1 MRTTQ
6 MCLIAI
12 TAAVAGSLAT
22 LAAQTGVPDARTLR
36 VGVEKPVQRSTTF
49 EWAGLEAKP
58 TPIGVRRDVMRA
70 ATPTLEE
77 LEIHITTLNAG
88 QVSHE
93 PHRHQ
98 AEELLI
104 VKEGM
109 VETLQNGKATRLGPG
124 SIIFHSSNDLH
135 NIRNVGSIPATYHVV
150 QWKTPATAPPAP
162 APLALNHVA
171 ISVPDLDEG
180 IRYYTKALGLKEAF
194 TFRDNRGSPLS
205 YLQISRDT
213 FLELQGATADR
224 PPGLIHIGLEVADLR
239 GSIPRFKAGGLIV
252 RDPSTSARTGA
263 VISQAEGVGGLR
275 FELLEFGPDSLQRKV
290 INEWKP

>member
-6 MCLIAI
+6 ICLIAM
-12 TAAVAGSLAT
+12 TAAAAGSLAT
-22 LAAQTGVPDARTLR
+22 LAAQ
-36 VGVEKPVQRSTTF
+36 KPQQGSTTF
-49 EWAGLEAKP
+49 EWAALEAKP
-58 TPIGVRRDVMRA
+58 TPIGRRRDVMRA
-70 ATPTLEE
+70 PTPTLDE
-77 LEIHITTLNAG
+77 LEIHITTLNVG
-88 QVSHE
+88 QVSHP
-93 PHRHQ
+93 PHQHP

-135 NIRNVGSIPATYHVV
+135 NIRNVGTTPATYHVI
-150 QWKTPATAPPAP
+150 QWQTAAAAQPAP

-213 FLELQGATADR
+213 FLELQGATAER
-224 PPGLIHIGLEVADLR
+224 PPGLIHIGLEVADLKA
-239 GSIPRFKAGGLIV
+239 SIPRFKAGGLIV
-252 RDPSTSARTGA
+252 RDPSTSARTKA
-263 VISQAEGVGGLR
+263 VISQAEGLGGLR

-290 INEWKP
+290 MNEWKP

>member
-1 MRTTQ
+1 MRTIQ
-6 MCLIAI
+6 MSLIAI
-12 TAAVAGSLAT
+12 AAAVAGSLAT
-22 LAAQTGVPDARTLR
+22 LAAQQQQ
-36 VGVEKPVQRSTTF
+36 VQRSTTF
-49 EWAGLEAKP
+49 EWAGLEARS
-58 TPIGVRRDVMRA
+58 TPIGMRRTVMQA
-70 ATPTLEE
+70 PTPTLEE
-77 LEIHITTLNAG
+77 LAIHITTLNVG
-88 QVSHE
+88 QVSHP
-93 PHRHQ
+93 PHQHP

-124 SIIFHSSNDLH
+124 SIIFHSSNDMH
-135 NIRNVGSIPATYHVV
+135 NIRNVGSTPATYHVI
-150 QWKTPATAPPAP
+150 QWKTAGAAQPAQAP

-171 ISVPDLDEG
+171 ISVLNLDEG

-224 PPGLIHIGLEVADLR
+224 PPGLLHIGLEVADLR
-239 GSIPRFKAGGLIV
+239 ASIPRFKAGGLIV

-263 VISQAEGVGGLR
+263 VISQAEGLGGLR

-290 INEWKP
+290 MNEWKP